1 MNREE
6 KKQYREIEEMLLAM
20 RDPKNAAFLSALL
33 PETDPSRVL
42 GIRSPV
48 LRKFAA
54 SLKKEGKDA
63 LFLSVLPHRYLD
75 EDQIHAFLISSIKD
89 YTECMK
95 ELERFL
101 PYADNW
107 AVTDAIRPA
116 VIKKHREKTE
126 EILLRWLESEHPFT
140 VRTAVGLF
148 MAYYLEEGFRKEQ
161 MERIASL
168 NAEHYYVH
176 MAVAWYMATALAK
189 QPEAAMEMLRQNRMD
204 AKTHNRTIQK
214 ACESFRVSDAMKQ
227 ELRTMKRSKEKV

>member
-6 KKQYREIEEMLLAM
+6 KRLYSEIEEMLLQM

-48 LRKFAA
+48 LRKTAA
-54 SLKKEGKDA
+54 SLKKEGKEA

-75 EDQIHAFLISSIKD
+75 EDQIHAFLISSMKD
-89 YTECMK
+89 YAECMK

-101 PYADNW
+101 PYTDNW

-116 VIKKHREKTE
+116 VIRKHLDKTE
-126 EILLRWLESEHPFT
+126 PVLFGWLTSDHPFA

-148 MAYYLEEGFRKEQ
+148 MAYYLDAGFRKEQ

-168 NAEHYYVH
+168 DTAQYYVH

-189 QPEAAMEMLRQNRMD
+189 QPEAAMELLRQNRMD
-204 AKTHNRTIQK
+204 AKTHNKTIQK
-214 ACESFRVSDAMKQ
+214 ACESFRVSEDMKQ
-227 ELRTMKRSKEKV
+227 VLRTMKRSKQV